1 MRTSPMLFRR
11 CTVTY
16 QWYYWHSIFSNDL
29 KNPSY
34 NNSECVRINRYLLYM
49 WTMTFQGRVSKT
61 CRHKYVSK
69 EMQPP
74 SIVLQCTQNNNQ
86 RIQCINWSRVLDIRS
101 SKQLS
106 SCSVH
111 GVTQLLSSGARL
123 IPWESWG
130 VIRCRNHVVGLVMVD
145 RPRPPMG
152 TIPGSPTSGSSS
164 FMSSPDSAPAIPMQ
178 ANKEESSTFKCS
190 YARYRSSIVALSY
203 NVVNSLIQD
212 ISCIWLE

>member
-123 IPWESWG
+123 IP
-130 VIRCRNHVVGLVMVD
+130 VGGANSNLKPSLQVWL
-145 RPRPPMG
+145 R
-152 TIPGSPTSGSSS
+152 
-164 FMSSPDSAPAIPMQ
+164 SA
-178 ANKEESSTFKCS
+178 ESSEYGTLGLKKMQ
-190 YARYRSSIVALSY
+190 RTLRKLGRDKV
-203 NVVNSLIQD
+203 
-212 ISCIWLE
+212 